1 MDWEI
6 IYFIPMDVKNY
17 PSYMHLL
24 ISWTQQALF
33 IGHIANDNNAPE
45 IKLTE
50 EQIREKYPWD
60 TKELTILDLKQ
71 IDDKTFNPWVF
82 DCISAQTQYEVTGK

>member
-1 MDWEI
+1 LGDYILHSNGCQELSI
-6 IYFIPMDVKNY
+6 VYA
-17 PSYMHLL
+17 L
-24 ISWTQQALF
+24 IRTQQALF
-33 IGHIANDNNAPE
+33 IGHIANYNNAPE

>member
-1 MDWEI
+1 LGDYILHSNGCQELSI
-6 IYFIPMDVKNY
+6 VYA
-17 PSYMHLL
+17 L
-24 ISWTQQALF
+24 IRTQQALF

-60 TKELTILDLKQ
+60 TKELTKSPELLPDSSTEKSCLALNI
-71 IDDKTFNPWVF
+71 
-82 DCISAQTQYEVTGK
+82 